1 MEYLGESAIGIW
13 PARAGS
19 LVRVRVGR
27 LVEVRP
33 GRLACVADV
42 ESLNAAVIGAIR
54 SAAGAFGSGVVVCAD
69 HRSASPVPSDL
80 ADPWS
85 RAMRGVNRSISRS
98 AILLN
103 PTNVTFNLQIQRVVH
118 CAGNDRRRVFMD
130 RQELQEWLDSRL
142 SEAERAALR
151 VFLDG
156 PA

>member
-1 MEYLGESAIGIW
+1 LEYLGESAIGIW
-13 PARAGS
+13 PARSGS

-27 LVEVRP
+27 LVEVRL

-42 ESLNAAVIGAIR
+42 ESLNAAVVGAMR
-54 SAAGAFGSGVVVCAD
+54 SAGAFGSGVVVCAD

-85 RAMRGVNRSISRS
+85 RGMRGVNRSISRS

-103 PTNVTFNLQIQRVVH
+103 PANVTFNLQIQRVVQ
-118 CAGNDRRRVFMD
+118 CAGSAERRVFTD
-130 RQELQEWLDSRL
+130 RQEVQEWLDGRL